1 MLISKN
7 IYTTLSIGGCL
18 VENKQKIIRIFRE
31 FNQVKNLSLKVQAK
45 KKIEWDN
52 KFTITNL
59 LSKESIIVISF
70 GKEIVKNLLL
80 KRLVK
85 DVYKKKI
92 TLPGNKNSSGN

>member
-1 MLISKN
+1 M
-7 IYTTLSIGGCL
+7 
-18 VENKQKIIRIFRE
+18 
-31 FNQVKNLSLKVQAK
+31 QAK

-85 DVYKKKI
+85 DVYKKKLPYQAI
-92 TLPGNKNSSGN
+92 KTVPVIKTLEGSIYVPHLNISSDKYLKVNILLESIDFCSIYT